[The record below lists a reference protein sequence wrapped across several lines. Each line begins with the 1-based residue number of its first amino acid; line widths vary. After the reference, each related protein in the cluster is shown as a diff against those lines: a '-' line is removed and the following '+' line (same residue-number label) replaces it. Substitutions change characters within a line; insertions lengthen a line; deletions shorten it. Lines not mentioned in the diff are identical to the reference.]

1 MEQRCI
7 GTSVPRVD
15 ALEKVTGEAR
25 YVADLSFPGMLH
37 AKLLRSP
44 HAHARIVRIEK
55 AAAAAMPG
63 VHAVATGKDLP
74 WWVGE
79 CIRDQ
84 RPMAVETARFA
95 GEPVAAVVASSE
107 DAALAALEA
116 IRVDY
121 EPLPAV
127 LDARAALAPGAPL
140 VHPDLGTYHVL
151 PGFRPSPGTNVFHH
165 YFVKA
170 GDVTKGLAR
179 AAVVVEQEY
188 EFPHLMHTA
197 LENHGCLARYTAGG
211 RLEVHAGAQSP
222 FTVRNVVAEAFG
234 LPRHR
239 VSVRGGYL
247 GGGFG
252 GKSDATVEP
261 LTCALARLCPGRWV
275 RLILDREESFVGSVL
290 GRGFRGR
297 YRYGLTRRGRLV
309 AADIDLLMAGGAYS
323 WTAVNILPCAGH
335 NGIGPYFVPDLEIH
349 ARGLYT
355 NTPPVGAYRGYGH
368 PDSQFMAE
376 RHMDLCARAVGMDPV
391 AFRLKNLLGKSGKK
405 NPLGQRVDS
414 SAGDL
419 EGCIKLVAQDIG
431 MATSPEG
438 IRAREAEPS
447 AVSRPAVAV
456 GRGLACLMKSPGQAT
471 NAFTTV
477 VLKFNEDGTVH
488 VISAV
493 SEMGQGV
500 HTAIAQIAAD
510 LIEIPVEKV
519 YVPQGTDTDYS
530 PYDWQTVASRATWM
544 QGRAIAAAWEKA
556 RKELRATAAKAFGV
570 PVAKVDY
577 RRGTLFVRGDE
588 SRALPLEK
596 VCHGY
601 VFPDGHAVGGPVL
614 VAGHYVPHATYADE
628 QTGRGELATSWTFG
642 CQGAEVEVDLRTGE
656 VTVLRFSSAIDVG
669 RAVNPELAKAQVIG
683 AVVFGLGGA
692 LTETVTWGPRGE
704 IRNAS
709 MTDYKVPTPE
719 DVRGID
725 FRVHLLE
732 TPVPGDPVGSRCLAE
747 HGAVAVAPAIAN
759 AVADATGV
767 DFFDVPL
774 AAERVFLALQARAAQ
789 APSPKPPRKAKGAR

>member
-15 ALEKVTGEAR
+15 ALDKVTGEAR

-37 AKLLRSP
+37 AKVLRSP
-44 HAHARIVRIEK
+44 HAHARIVRLDT

-63 VHAVATGKDLP
+63 VHAVATGADLP

-79 CIRDQ
+79 CLRDQ
-84 RPMAVETARFA
+84 RPMAVEKARFA
-95 GEPVAAVVASSE
+95 GEPVAAVIAESE
-107 DAALAALEA
+107 DAALAALDA
-116 IRVDY
+116 IRVEY

-127 LDARAALAPGAPL
+127 LDARDALAEGAPL

-170 GDVTKGLAR
+170 GDVAR
-179 AAVVVEQEY
+179 GFAGAQVVVEQEY
-188 EFPHLMHTA
+188 EFPHLMHAA
-197 LENHGCLARYTAGG
+197 LENHGCLARFTAGG
-211 RLEVHAGAQSP
+211 RFEIHAGAQSP
-222 FTVRNVVAEAFG
+222 FTIRNVVAEAFG
-234 LPRHR
+234 LPRHQ
-239 VSVRGGYL
+239 VSVRCGYL

-261 LTCALARLCPGRWV
+261 LTCALARLVPGRWV
-275 RLILDREESFVGSVL
+275 RLILDREESFVGSVI

-309 AADIDLLMAGGAYS
+309 AAEIDLLMAGGAYG

-335 NGIGPYFVPDLEIH
+335 NAIGPYFVPDLEIH

-376 RHMDLCARAVGMDPV
+376 RHMDLCARAVKMDPV
-391 AFRLKNLLGKSGKK
+391 AFRLKNLLGKAGKT
-405 NPLGQRVDS
+405 NPLGQRIDS

-438 IRAREAEPS
+438 IRPREAEPS
-447 AVSRPAVAV
+447 AVRRPAVAV

-471 NAFTTV
+471 NAYTTV

-488 VISAV
+488 VITSV

-500 HTAIAQIAAD
+500 LTAVAQIAAD
-510 LIEIPVEKV
+510 IMEIHVDRV
-519 YVPQGTDTDYS
+519 YVPRGTDTDYS

-556 RKELRATAAKAFGV
+556 RKELCATAAMAFGV
-570 PVAKVDY
+570 SPSKVGYCD
-577 RRGTLFVRGDE
+577 GVLFVKGDE
-588 SRALPLEK
+588 SRTLPLEK

-628 QTGRGELATSWTFG
+628 KTGQGELAASWTLG
-642 CQGAEVEVDLRTGE
+642 CQGAEVEVDLDTGE

-669 RAVNPELAKAQVIG
+669 RVVNPEMARAQVVG
-683 AVVFGLGGA
+683 AVVYGLGGA
-692 LTETVTWGPRGE
+692 LTETVTYGARGE
-704 IRNAS
+704 IRNAT

-719 DVRGID
+719 DVRGVD

-774 AAERVFLALQARAAQ
+774 SAERVFLALQARA
-789 APSPKPPRKAKGAR
+789 KGAR

>member
-25 YVADLSFPGMLH
+25 FVADVAFPGMLH
-37 AKLLRSP
+37 ARLLRSP
-44 HAHARIVRIEK
+44 HAHARIARIDTS
-55 AAAAAMPG
+55 AAAALPG
-63 VHAVATGKDLP
+63 VHAVATGADLP

-84 RPMAVETARFA
+84 RPMAVDRARFA
-95 GEPVAAVVASSE
+95 GEPVAAVVAATE
-107 DAALAALEA
+107 DAALAAVEA
-116 IRVDY
+116 IRVEY

-127 LDARAALAPGAPL
+127 MDVRAALAPDAPL
-140 VHPDLGTYHVL
+140 LHPDLGTYHVL
-151 PGFRPSPGTNVFHH
+151 PGFRPAPGTNVFHH
-165 YFVKA
+165 YFVKS
-170 GDVTKGLAR
+170 GDAKAALAR
-179 AAVVVEQEY
+179 AQVVVEQEY
-188 EFPHLMHTA
+188 EFPHLIHMA
-197 LENHGCLARYTAGG
+197 LENHGCLARFTAGG

-222 FTVRNVVAEAFG
+222 FTIRNVVAEAFG
-234 LPRHR
+234 LPRHH
-239 VSVRGGYL
+239 VTVRGGYL

-252 GKSDATVEP
+252 GKSDATIEP
-261 LTCALARLCPGRWV
+261 LTCALARLVPGRWV
-275 RLILDREESFVGSVL
+275 RLILDREESCVGSVV

-309 AADIDLLMAGGAYS
+309 AADIELLMAGGAYS

-376 RHMDLCARAVGMDPV
+376 RHMDLCARALGMDPV
-391 AFRLKNLLGKSGKK
+391 AFRLKNLLGKAGKT
-405 NPLGQRVDS
+405 NPLGQRVDAS
-414 SAGDL
+414 TGDL
-419 EGCIKLVAQDIG
+419 EGCIRRVAADLG
-431 MATSPEG
+431 MGPTVAGSP
-438 IRAREAEPS
+438 AAPPEPPPS
-447 AVSRPAVAV
+447 PHSRR

-488 VISAV
+488 VISSV

-510 LIEIPVEKV
+510 TLEIPVEKV
-519 YVPQGTDTDYS
+519 YVPRGTDTDYS

-556 RKELRATAAKAFGV
+556 KKELRATAARALGV

-601 VFPDGHAVGGPVL
+601 VFPDGHTVGGPVL
-614 VAGHYVPHATYADE
+614 VAGSYVPHATYADE
-628 QTGRGELATSWTFG
+628 QTGQGELATSWTLG

-669 RAVNPELAKAQVIG
+669 RAVNPDLAKAQVIG
-683 AVVFGLGGA
+683 AVVYGLGGA
-692 LTETVTWGPRGE
+692 LTETVTWGQRGE

-732 TPVPGDPVGSRCLAE
+732 TPVPGDPVGTRCLAE

-767 DFFDVPL
+767 DFFDLPL
-774 AAERVFLALQARAAQ
+774 SAERVFLALQRREAGP
-789 APSPKPPRKAKGAR
+789 APGREPPRGGGVR